1 MCFLRVHFI
10 FLLFSCLPAVSHHAF
25 PARDH
30 SSHTTPIQRRQKI
43 KRDVVEFQI

>member
-1 MCFLRVHFI
+1 VFLRVHFI
-10 FLLFSCLPAVSHHAF
+10 FLLFSYLPAVSCNALL
-25 PARDH
+25 ARDH